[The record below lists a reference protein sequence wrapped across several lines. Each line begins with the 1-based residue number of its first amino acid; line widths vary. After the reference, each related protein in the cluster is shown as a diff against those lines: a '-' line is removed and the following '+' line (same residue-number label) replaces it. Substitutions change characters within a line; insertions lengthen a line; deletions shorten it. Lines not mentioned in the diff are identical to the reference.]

1 METKANYILVGV
13 FALLTIVV
21 GFAFIYWE
29 MTSTQGI
36 GTAALRIEIPGSAA
50 GLDKGSPVTFNGVR
64 VGDVTR
70 LAIDPARPA
79 VALVDI
85 VVDRETPIRASTKA
99 AMSFTGLTGSAG
111 IAFSGGAANEP
122 NLLDEA
128 EKAGETL
135 VIVAEPSGLAD
146 IMDTAREVLARAD
159 KATAGIEQLVADV
172 REPLTKTAA
181 NAEKLSDTLARN
193 ADNIDKFLA
202 SAGKLSDQLGG
213 ISTELETTLKEA
225 RELLDAVDKEKVKT
239 IVGSVEST
247 MKRIDEAS
255 VGIDKVV
262 KGVDEAAASVK
273 TFANDAGASFEKIER
288 LVSDVDPAVVKKA
301 VDDIAAVSDNA
312 RKASEDIV
320 KVTGKVGDK
329 AKDIEQIITDARELA
344 DRLNKASTRVDGVL
358 AKVDSLLGS
367 DDANGLA
374 AQAKGTLASYRQ
386 LADTLNGRAGAIAD
400 GLARFSGQGLRD
412 FEALVRDGRRSV
424 SRIEQAITDLER
436 NPQRILSGGQ
446 GEVRTYSGRNR
457 R

>member
-111 IAFSGGAANEP
+111 IAFSGGATNEP

-128 EKAGETL
+128 EKSGETL

-213 ISTELETTLKEA
+213 MSTELETTLKEA

-301 VDDIAAVSDNA
+301 VDDMAAVSDNA
-312 RKASEDIV
+312 RKASEDIA

-424 SRIEQAITDLER
+424 TRIEQAITDLER